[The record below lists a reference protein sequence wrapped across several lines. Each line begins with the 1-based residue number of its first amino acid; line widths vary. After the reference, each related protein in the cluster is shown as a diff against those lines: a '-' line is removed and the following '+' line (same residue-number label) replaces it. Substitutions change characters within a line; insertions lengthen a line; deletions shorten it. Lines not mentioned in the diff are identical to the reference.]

1 MTVKTF
7 QPQRDAGDSARRTED
22 DMVRGAFIQRA
33 TDDRL
38 TVAAAMKYYFAGV
51 VPSKRPQHGISL
63 LFHGRA
69 DIAPLR

>member
-1 MTVKTF
+1 
-7 QPQRDAGDSARRTED
+7 
-22 DMVRGAFIQRA
+22 MVRGAFIQRA